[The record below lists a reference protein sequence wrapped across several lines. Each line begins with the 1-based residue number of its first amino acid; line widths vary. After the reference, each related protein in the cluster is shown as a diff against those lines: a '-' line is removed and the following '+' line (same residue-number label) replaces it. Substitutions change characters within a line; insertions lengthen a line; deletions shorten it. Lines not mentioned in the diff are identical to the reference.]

1 MTISTGS
8 IACMAVSALV
18 SIAVPIALLIYFRR
32 RYGAKVV
39 PALVGAAA
47 FVVFAMGLEQIMHL
61 LVLRPDANGT
71 WLSAYPLGYM
81 VYGSLAAG
89 IFEETGRF
97 LSFKLLRKRY
107 GGIQTALS
115 YGVGHGGIEAI
126 LVGGVSMISTIATS
140 VMFNGGNAAA
150 LTSGPNAELVAKQLQ
165 AIAETPSA
173 MFLVAGA
180 ERMFALTIHIALSVI
195 VFYSVYGKRRTW
207 LYPAAI
213 LLHALIDAPAA
224 LGQVGVIT
232 NVLALEGL
240 VLFCAVALTLLAVY
254 TNRKLKPMEAP
265 AFEGGNAYEKV

>member
-1 MTISTGS
+1 MTISTAS
-8 IACMAVSALV
+8 LVCMAVSALV
-18 SIAVPIALLIYFRR
+18 SIGVPIALLICFRR

-47 FVVFAMGLEQIMHL
+47 FGVFAMGLEQIMHW
-61 LVLRPDANGT
+61 LVLKPGANGTT
-71 WLSAYPLGYM
+71 WLSAYPLAYM

-89 IFEETGRF
+89 VFEETGRF

-107 GGIQTALS
+107 GGIKTALS

-126 LVGGVSMISTIATS
+126 LVGGISMISTFATS
-140 VMFNGGNAAA
+140 VIVNAGNAAT
-150 LTSGPNAELVAKQLQ
+150 LTIGPNGELIAKQLQ
-165 AIAETPSA
+165 AIAETPPA

-195 VFYSVYGKRRTW
+195 VFYAVYGKRRTW

-240 VLFCAVALTLLAVY
+240 VLLSAAALAFLAVF
-254 TNRKLKPMEAP
+254 THHRLRQEAEPAP
-265 AFEGGNAYEKV
+265 ADSV

>member
-1 MTISTGS
+1 MVVSSVS
-8 IACMAVSALV
+8 ILCMAVSALV
-18 SIAVPIALLIYFRR
+18 SIGVPIALLICFHR

-47 FVVFAMGLEQIMHL
+47 FVVFAMGLEQIMHW
-61 LVLRPDANGT
+61 LVLKPGADRTT
-71 WLSAYPLGYM
+71 WLSAYPLAYM

-89 IFEETGRF
+89 VFEETGRF

-107 GGIQTALS
+107 GGIKTALS
-115 YGVGHGGIEAI
+115 YGIGHGGIEAI
-126 LVGGVSMISTIATS
+126 LVGGISMISTIATS
-140 VMFNGGNAAA
+140 AMVNGGNAAT
-150 LTSGPNAELVAKQLQ
+150 LTTGPNGELVAKQLQ
-165 AIAETPSA
+165 ALAETPSA

-195 VFYSVYGKRRTW
+195 VFYAVYGKRRTW

-213 LLHALIDAPAA
+213 LLHALIDVPAA

-240 VLFCAVALTLLAVY
+240 VLLSAVALAFLAVF
-254 TNRKLKPMEAP
+254 THRRLKREAEP
-265 AFEGGNAYEKV
+265 VPDSI